1 MTTQED
7 SRQLQACLPGLR
19 RYARALVGRL
29 HADDLVQD
37 TVERAWRRLD
47 QWQRSGEMRP
57 WLFSIMHNLHVD
69 QLRRPGLALQELDD
83 DTVLHAPERAPGQA
97 IAIGEMDA
105 ALARL
110 PLGQREVIL
119 LVALEQMS
127 YEQVAATLDIP
138 VGTVMSRLSRG
149 RDKLRTLLDGSPACS
164 QGSGPPT
171 LKVVK

>member
-1 MTTQED
+1 MTTQDD

-19 RYARALVGRL
+19 RYARALAGAL

-37 TVERAWRRLD
+37 TVERAWRKLN
-47 QWQRSGEMRP
+47 QRGGEMRP

-83 DTVLHAPERAPGQA
+83 DTLLPAPERAPGQA

-119 LVALEQMS
+119 LVALEQMP
-127 YEQVAATLDIP
+127 YEQVAATLGIP

-149 RDKLRTLLDGSPACS
+149 RDRLRELLDGRPA
-164 QGSGPPT
+164 GSHGAPT

>member
-1 MTTQED
+1 MTTQDD

-19 RYARALVGRL
+19 RYARALAGAL

-37 TVERAWRRLD
+37 TVERAWRKLN
-47 QWQRSGEMRP
+47 QRGGEMRP

-83 DTVLHAPERAPGQA
+83 DTLLPAPERAPGQA

-119 LVALEQMS
+119 LVALEQMP
-127 YEQVAATLDIP
+127 YEQVAATLGIP
-138 VGTVMSRLSRG
+138 IGTVMSRLSRG
-149 RDKLRTLLDGSPACS
+149 RDRLRELLDGRPA
-164 QGSGPPT
+164 GSHGAPT